1 MGIELNNQQ
10 IYALYDLETWW
21 GKQNDQLFEISGA
34 AGTGKTTLIRY
45 FIERIGLELNE
56 VAFVAYMG
64 KAATVMARN
73 GLPGQTIHS
82 LIYEYTRVLDLDEDG
97 NIQLNER
104 GKPKTKIAFELK
116 EKLSKKIKL
125 IVLDE
130 AGMVNEK
137 IGTDLMSYG
146 IPIITLGDL
155 NQLPPVFGKAFF
167 LKNPNVILTQ
177 VMRQAEGNPIVWLAH
192 RVLENLPLQTGVYG
206 SSSVISKDDLNEFIL
221 KKSDIVITG
230 TNKLRYEI
238 NNLFREQITPVRK
251 LDFINVGEKLVCRKN
266 NWNRSIDDII
276 FLTNGL
282 TGYADFVDRESFNG
296 KSMKIDF
303 RPDFLKNKFFKNV
316 VVDYKH
322 LFECPTASNENDDR
336 YTLGR
341 EKFEFAYALTCHS
354 TQGST
359 YPNVVFLNEKG
370 VFDADTYR
378 RLQYTAITRASDQV
392 TIVL

>member
-1 MGIELNNQQ
+1 MGIELNTQQ

-45 FIERIGLELNE
+45 FIDRIGLDLSD

-73 GLPGQTIHS
+73 SLPGQTIHS

-104 GKPKTKIAFELK
+104 GKPKTKMTFELR
-116 EKLSKKIKL
+116 EKISKKVKL

-137 IGTDLMSYG
+137 IGTDLLSYG

-155 NQLPPVFGKAFF
+155 NQLPPVFGKPFF

-177 VMRQAEGNPIVWLAH
+177 VMRQAEGDPIVWLAH

-206 SSSVISKDDLNEFIL
+206 KSSVIKKDDLNEYIL

-230 TNKLRYEI
+230 TNKLRYEV
-238 NNLFREQITPVRK
+238 NNLFREQITPVRR
-251 LDFINVGEKLVCRKN
+251 LDFLNVGEKVVCRKN
-266 NWNRSIDDII
+266 NWNRNIDDTI

-282 TGYADFVDRESFNG
+282 SGYVDFVDRESFNSKG
-296 KSMKIDF
+296 LKIDF
-303 RPDFLKNKFFKNV
+303 RPDFLKTKCFKNV

-322 LFECPTASNENDDR
+322 LFESPSVSDDDDR
-336 YTLGR
+336 YILGR

-370 VFDADTYR
+370 IFDSDTYR
-378 RLQYTAITRASDQV
+378 RLQYTAITRASEQV
-392 TIVL
+392 TVVL

>member
-1 MGIELNNQQ
+1 MGIELNTQQ

-45 FIERIGLELNE
+45 FIDRIGLDLSD

-104 GKPKTKIAFELK
+104 GKPKTKMTFELR
-116 EKLSKKIKL
+116 EKISKKVKL

-137 IGTDLMSYG
+137 IGTDLLSYG

-155 NQLPPVFGKAFF
+155 NQLPPVFGRPFF

-177 VMRQAEGNPIVWLAH
+177 VMRQAEGDPIVWLAH

-206 SSSVISKDDLNEFIL
+206 KSSVIKKDDLNEYIL

-230 TNKLRYEI
+230 TNKLRYEV
-238 NNLFREQITPVRK
+238 NNLFREQITPVRR
-251 LDFINVGEKLVCRKN
+251 LDFLNVGEKVVCRKN
-266 NWNRSIDDII
+266 NWNRNIDDTI

-282 TGYADFVDRESFNG
+282 SGYVDFVDRESFNG
-296 KSMKIDF
+296 KGLKIDF
-303 RPDFLKNKFFKNV
+303 RPDFLKTKCFKNV

-322 LFECPTASNENDDR
+322 LFESPSVSDDDDR
-336 YTLGR
+336 YILGR

-370 VFDADTYR
+370 IFDADTYK
-378 RLQYTAITRASDQV
+378 RLQYTAITRASEQV
-392 TIVL
+392 TVVV